1 MKTNRTNPKTLLT
14 LSAAF
19 AVLMIF
25 GLSNDAFAFAIPHHG
40 GHGCHPKPHCAPHHI
55 PHCAPRPHCGSRF
68 GIGFR
73 VAPRPSGY
81 YRTVTEQV
89 MVAPQRVESYWV
101 PAAYNTVKDA
111 HGCAKTVKV
120 RDGYMAQRVIPA
132 QYQTVTRQVW
142 VQSSSPSIGI
152 GLGFRF

>member
-25 GLSNDAFAFAIPHHG
+25 GLSSDASAFAVPHHG
-40 GHGCHPKPHCAPHHI
+40 GGHGAHHGGRHGAHRSHCAP
-55 PHCAPRPHCGSRF
+55 RF
-68 GIGFR
+68 GIGFN

-81 YRTVTEQV
+81 YQTVTEQV
-89 MVAPQRVESYWV
+89 MVAPSRVEKYWV
-101 PAAYNTVKDA
+101 PPAYNTVKDA
-111 HGCAKTVKV
+111 HGCVKTVKV
-120 RDGYMAQRVIPA
+120 RDGYMAERVIPA

-142 VQSSSPSIGI
+142 VPSSGPSF